1 MSAMQDKLSAL
12 RNKYKAKPKPKP
24 TKVTKMLSRKNTKK
38 SLKPAPKPA
47 AKPSAA
53 KLSYKQ
59 HMANLNKGILM
70 DSDSEDLSEDGWR
83 NIDTAAA
90 RNSEFAQDE
99 IPEVRDIHYLQH
111 HRKKVEAPAGLVN
124 LQRIANEITKDANEE
139 RT

>member
-12 RNKYKAKPKPKP
+12 RNKYKAKPKPKS
-24 TKVTKMLSRKNTKK
+24 TKTTKMLSRKNTKK

-70 DSDSEDLSEDGWR
+70 DSDSEDSDDKRRRLLRMKKRRQGQVGGNMVEYKTG
-83 NIDTAAA
+83 
-90 RNSEFAQDE
+90 
-99 IPEVRDIHYLQH
+99 
-111 HRKKVEAPAGLVN
+111 KKVKSTLVK
-124 LQRIANEITKDANEE
+124 RME
-139 RT
+139 